1 MTTDELIIK
10 LERFQET
17 LPEVRDK
24 LILDAV
30 FSSAALAKRRV
41 IGSKE
46 NQDGTIFGIYSPKY
60 LKQRIKKGKGSDPR
74 INFSFTGKMWQSTQ
88 PVISSSTPDEVR
100 IRISPLDSQRNKVM
114 GYHDKKYGEIM
125 ALSKDEVDVI
135 IEDFTAGLQDFI
147 DNTIH
152 N

>member
-10 LERFQET
+10 LESFNET

-41 IGSKE
+41 IGNKE
-46 NQDGTIFGIYSPKY
+46 NQDGAIFGIYSPEY
-60 LKQRIKKGKGSDPR
+60 LKRRIKKGKGPDPR
-74 INFSFTGKMWQSTQ
+74 INFSFTGKMWQSTK
-88 PVISSSTPDEVR
+88 PVITSSTPDEVR
-100 IRISPLDSQRNKVM
+100 IRISPLDPQRNKVM
-114 GYHDKKYGEIM
+114 GYHDKKYNEIM
-125 ALSKDEVDVI
+125 SLSDEEVNQI
-135 IEDFTAGLQDFI
+135 LEDFNAGIQDFI
-147 DNTIH
+147 DGTIH